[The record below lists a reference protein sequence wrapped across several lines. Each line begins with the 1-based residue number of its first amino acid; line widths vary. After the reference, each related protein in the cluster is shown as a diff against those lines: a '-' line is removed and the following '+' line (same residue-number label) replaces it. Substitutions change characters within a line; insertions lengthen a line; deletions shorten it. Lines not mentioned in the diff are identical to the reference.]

1 MGSGPPELP
10 SVVFKSPRPLFF
22 LETWIFIYMKFI
34 ITENKI
40 ESLKQ
45 IVQGLIDDELNN
57 LKVMSDEEWGLG
69 EMDEIDEVSSVDK
82 IIVDELKMSDGINVY
97 LDMYVL
103 SDREEFDLVYGAIEY
118 SMEQWLPNVTVHINK
133 IYE

>member
-1 MGSGPPELP
+1 
-10 SVVFKSPRPLFF
+10 
-22 LETWIFIYMKFI
+22 MKFI

-57 LKVMSDEEWGLG
+57 LRVMSDEEWGLG

-82 IIVDELKMSDGINVY
+82 IIVDELKMSDGIDVY

-118 SMEQWLPNVTVHINK
+118 TMEQWLPNVTVHINK
-133 IYE
+133 ISD